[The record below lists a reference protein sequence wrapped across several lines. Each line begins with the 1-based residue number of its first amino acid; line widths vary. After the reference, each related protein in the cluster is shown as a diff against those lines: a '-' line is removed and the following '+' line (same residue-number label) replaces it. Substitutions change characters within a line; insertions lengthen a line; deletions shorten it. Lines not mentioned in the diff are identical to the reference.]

1 MGASG
6 RDWREDSLTKSLRNF
21 FLESLANSL
30 FLSNESHI
38 PSTSTRMN
46 CPCLFVSFLSTKI
59 VCLSCVI
66 CI

>member
-1 MGASG
+1 
-6 RDWREDSLTKSLRNF
+6 
-21 FLESLANSL
+21 
-30 FLSNESHI
+30 
-38 PSTSTRMN
+38 MN